1 MSQDINCS
9 ASNFGNLFENAST
22 VSLQEYLE
30 TYKSR
35 ITQESEILFLRDF
48 LYPLLGK
55 EKIKYVVPQYPFIDS
70 EGRSRR
76 IDFGIIY
83 NNKKVALEVNGE
95 TYHAE
100 GIIPNEMFDDNL
112 NRQNEIL
119 NAGWFLLR
127 YSYSQL
133 QHPEWRTK
141 VADSLFY
148 LLRKRIPEILSETT
162 IEPNYLQKNVLQA
175 LDYHRAKGWKKGVVV
190 LPTGTG
196 KTFLSAFDT
205 LKAPGRILFIV
216 HRLDIL
222 KQTKEAYE
230 KVYPNAI
237 LGLLTSEVKEN
248 IKDSKVLFASK
259 DTLRR
264 TDILTSFSPN
274 EFDYVIVDEV
284 HHGQAP
290 SYQMV
295 LRYFEPNF
303 FMLGLTA
310 TPDRMDRKDIF
321 ELFEYQKIYEY
332 NLFEAIENGFLVP
345 YTYYGLQ
352 DNIDYNSIKHNGV
365 KYNVADLDNKLIIK
379 ERNQKILEEYISKG
393 EGNKALGFCCSVK
406 HANAMASFFTENGI
420 SAISITSESE
430 NRDELIKNFRENLY
444 SIAFTVDLFNEGVD
458 FPDLRVLLFL
468 RPTESKTVFFQQLG
482 RGLRLCGGKENVVI
496 IDFIGNYK
504 KANNI
509 RKYLSKNSKL
519 KTNPKNGRIEKI
531 EYEYSPKCEVI
542 FDVEVEEILDRQD
555 TFEREIT
562 KEDLIDAYYSLAETI
577 GKKPSQE
584 DINRLG
590 EFKINRY
597 VSIFGTWV
605 NFLKEIGELTEF
617 SYHFP
622 QGTHLGHI
630 MYVIYTVGSHS
641 IQGSHISPEYVKFN
655 GNYSE
660 GQMGNFERKTKYAL
674 QATMELGLIIDFRQE
689 SSEQNFKI
697 VFTKIGQEIYEILR
711 PLLKTLDLSFKIE
724 GKAEISWS
732 MNCENT
738 INETIKIF
746 LNKNSNAKNT
756 IRRAFLK
763 MDAVNLLLKY
773 LYSIQRKVN
782 ITKAEIYADFFEAPF
797 VKNYLERHGLE
808 SPTESVIVRRVPFL
822 FNILESLGIINQGR
836 SNIEVLSFIPANEVI
851 RLSSKENDDELNNR
865 TSKIIDFNRKLFFN
879 QDYEQ
884 TNVAAESNPK
894 YSTEKLQEQ
903 YFSNEEISL
912 LKETFG
918 KEFLTENYYL
928 QIEEI

>member
-1 MSQDINCS
+1 MNQEIDNT
-9 ASNFGNLFENAST
+9 ASNFGNLLESKEEVT
-22 VSLQEYLE
+22 LEEYLE
-30 TYKSR
+30 IYKSR
-35 ITQESEILFLRDF
+35 ITQESESLFVRDF

-55 EKIKYVVPQYPFIDS
+55 EKIKYVIPQYPFIDS

-76 IDFGIIY
+76 IDFGIVF
-83 NNKKVALEVNGE
+83 NNKKLALEVNGE

-133 QHPEWRTK
+133 QHPEWRTR
-141 VADSLFY
+141 VSESLFY
-148 LLRKRIPEILSETT
+148 LLRKRIPEILSDDI
-162 IEPNYLQKNVLQA
+162 IEPNYLQRSVLEA
-175 LDYHRAKGWKKGVVV
+175 LDYYRSKGWKKGIVV

-205 LKAPGRILFIV
+205 LKTSGRILFIV

-222 KQTKEAYE
+222 KQSKEAFE
-230 KVYPNAI
+230 KIYPNEI
-237 LGLLTSEVKEN
+237 LGLLTGEVKEN
-248 IKDSKVLFASK
+248 VADSKILFASK
-259 DTLRR
+259 DSLRS
-264 TDILTSFSPN
+264 TEILTTFNPN
-274 EFDYVIVDEV
+274 EFDYIIVDEV

-290 SYQMV
+290 TYQMV
-295 LRYFEPNF
+295 LKYFEPNF

-321 ELFEYQKIYEY
+321 ELFDYQKIFEY

-345 YTYYGLQ
+345 YTYYGLK
-352 DNIDYNSIKHNGV
+352 DNIDYNTIKHNGI
-365 KYNVADLDNKLIIK
+365 KYNVADLDSKLIIK
-379 ERNQKILEEYISKG
+379 DRNQKILEEYLSKG

-406 HANAMASFFTENGI
+406 HANAMATFFTENGI
-420 SAISITSESE
+420 PSVSITSESA
-430 NRDELIKNFRENLY
+430 NRDELIKGFRDNIY
-444 SIAFTVDLFNEGVD
+444 YVVFTVDLFNEGVD

-509 RKYLSKNSKL
+509 RKYLSKSSGT
-519 KTNPKNGRIEKI
+519 KTNPENGRIEKI
-531 EYEYSPKCEVI
+531 EYEYSPKCEVV

-555 TFEREIT
+555 TSEREIT
-562 KEDLIDAYYSLAETI
+562 KEDLIDAYYNLAETLN
-577 GKKPSQE
+577 KKPTPD
-584 DINRLG
+584 DINREG
-590 EFKINRY
+590 EFKISRY
-597 VSIFGTWV
+597 TSVFGTWV

-630 MYVIYTVGSHS
+630 MYVVHTVGSNS
-641 IQGSHISPEYVKFN
+641 IQGSHISPEYVKFT

-674 QATMELGLIIDFRQE
+674 QASMELGLIIDFRQE
-689 SSEQNFKI
+689 ALEQDFKI
-697 VFTKIGQEIYEILR
+697 VLTKSGQQIYNILE
-711 PLLKTLDLSFKIE
+711 PILSTIDFSFNEE

-732 MNCENT
+732 MNCEGT
-738 INETIKIF
+738 INGIIRNY
-746 LNKNSNAKNT
+746 LNENQSAKKLL
-756 IRRAFLK
+756 RKVFLK
-763 MDAVNLLLKY
+763 MDAVNMLLKY
-773 LYSIQRKVN
+773 LYSIQRKIR
-782 ITKAEIYADFFEAPF
+782 ITKVEVYADFFEAPF

-808 SPTESVIVRRVPFL
+808 NPTESVIVRRVPFL
-822 FNILESLGIINQGR
+822 FNILESLGIINQDR
-836 SNIEVLSFIPANEVI
+836 RNIQVLAFVPAREVI
-851 RLSSKENDDELNNR
+851 KLNSKEKNDEIDSR
-865 TSKIIDFNRKLFFN
+865 ISRIIDFNKELSSMRSVELLN
-879 QDYEQ
+879 I
-884 TNVAAESNPK
+884 AAEQETIYNI
-894 YSTEKLQEQ
+894 EKIQER
-903 YFSNEEISL
+903 YFSADEISL
-912 LKETFG
+912 LKESFG
-918 KEFLTENYYL
+918 KDFLTENYYL